1 MLESYEEETVMLAD
15 KDVMATIAVKDIEVA
30 SRFYE
35 ETLGLKRFATEGA
48 EAVVYK
54 SGMTTLFVYQ
64 SRYAGTNRATAA
76 TWILGDGFDGV
87 VQTLKQKGVTFEH
100 YDDLPGTTRQGDVHV
115 AGKAKLAWLKDPDG
129 NILALASG

>member
-1 MLESYEEETVMLAD
+1 MLKD
-15 KDVMATIAVKDIEVA
+15 KDVIPTIAVKDIEVA

-35 ETLGLKRFATEGA
+35 DTLGLKRFATEGPD
-48 EAVVYK
+48 AVVYK

-87 VQTLKQKGVTFEH
+87 VQALQQKGVTFEH
-100 YDDLPGTTRQGDVHV
+100 YDDLPETTRQGDIHV
-115 AGKAKLAWLKDPDG
+115 AGKVKLAWLKDPDG
-129 NILALASG
+129 NVLALASG

>member
-1 MLESYEEETVMLAD
+1 MLESYGEETVMLAD

-54 SGMTTLFVYQ
+54 SGMTTLFVYE

-76 TWILGDGFDGV
+76 TWILGEGLDGV
-87 VQTLKQKGVTFEH
+87 VQTLKEKGVTFEH

-115 AGKAKLAWLKDPDG
+115 AGKVKLAWLKDPDG

>member
-1 MLESYEEETVMLAD
+1 MLAD

-54 SGMTTLFVYQ
+54 SGMTTLFVYE

-76 TWILGDGFDGV
+76 TWILGEGLDGV